1 MPKTKTMRVL
11 IEMPSNWWDFDSP
24 TGLASFHIKQMVER
38 QLKDALVEQYLAK
51 VELPAIRITAAE
63 IKDRMLTLLAERV
76 LEERGDHVG

>member
-24 TGLASFHIKQMVER
+24 TGLASFHIKQIVER
-38 QLKDALVEQYLAK
+38 QLKHALVEQYLAK

-63 IKDRMLTLLAERV
+63 IKDRLLTLLAERA
-76 LEERGDHVG
+76 LAERGDHVE